1 MLAGTTCKE
10 VKMSSKHFLN
20 IAGFA
25 AAALALA
32 FAVLTLQAAGVQSST
47 SNLYSFADLSQLDG
61 QSVLVRND
69 NGVNVTVQAQDL
81 TPGEA
86 ITLWWVFFNFPEH
99 CTAPVPGLAQCSEA
113 DLFNEAVQA
122 SVMYATGHVI
132 GGSGHGNYGSYRS
145 VGDTSG
151 DVFGGPGLLNPL
163 GAEIHMVLRT
173 HGPTIPGLVNE
184 QINTFNGGCQPPE
197 WWDGPTPPHWGA
209 PGPNECV
216 DLQFAVHLP

>member
-10 VKMSSKHFLN
+10 VKMSRKHFLN

-86 ITLWWVFFNFPEH
+86 ITLMNG
-99 CTAPVPGLAQCSEA
+99 TR
-113 DLFNEAVQA
+113 
-122 SVMYATGHVI
+122 I
-132 GGSGHGNYGSYRS
+132 
-145 VGDTSG
+145 DT
-151 DVFGGPGLLNPL
+151 DK
-163 GAEIHMVLRT
+163 HR
-173 HGPTIPGLVNE
+173 
-184 QINTFNGGCQPPE
+184 
-197 WWDGPTPPHWGA
+197 
-209 PGPNECV
+209 
-216 DLQFAVHLP
+216 